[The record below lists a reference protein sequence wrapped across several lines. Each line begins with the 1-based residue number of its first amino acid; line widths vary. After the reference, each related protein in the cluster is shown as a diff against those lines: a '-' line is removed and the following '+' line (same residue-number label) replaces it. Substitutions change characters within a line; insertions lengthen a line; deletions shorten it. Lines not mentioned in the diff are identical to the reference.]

1 MTLELTRRQALM
13 VGAGALG
20 AGLLPAGRAQA
31 AGWPD
36 RPITMAMSAP
46 AGGATDRGIRPIAAK
61 IKPLLG
67 APAISLQDMS
77 GAGGVQAADYVMSQP
92 ADGYTWCGMNDTIEA
107 FPSLDR
113 YDFSYRDF
121 DFWMG
126 AGTACGF
133 TVLAESKI
141 KTFDE
146 FIDWVGSNPGKLSCS
161 STPTGSL
168 WSNVAVYVRDKGNLG
183 LDYKIANYK
192 GGGPSVRAVLAGEVN
207 FGCMGVTPMANF
219 MRAGKLRCLTAT
231 TPEDW
236 ETVGTLIPSITR
248 WVKDPLMTK
257 TLPWTNI
264 HGIAVR
270 KEVPEEIKQK
280 IDVAFGKVMADKS
293 MIKIWNDNAFF
304 PFKANRDTAND
315 LMKQRTE
322 LQAYVIEGILGMHKK
337 TRDELGFG
345 KIEETL

>member
-1 MTLELTRRQALM
+1 MTLELTRRQALLA
-13 VGAGALG
+13 GAGALG
-20 AGLLPAGRAQA
+20 TGLLPAGARADD
-31 AGWPD
+31 WPS

-61 IKPLLG
+61 MKPLIG

-77 GAGGVQAADYVMSQP
+77 GAGGVQAADYVMNQP

-107 FPSLDR
+107 FPSLGL
-113 YDFSYRDF
+113 YDYTYRDF
-121 DFWMG
+121 DFWMS

-133 TVLAESKI
+133 VVRTDTGIE
-141 KTFDE
+141 TFDQLLE
-146 FIDWVGSNPGKLSCS
+146 VLRKKPGQMSCS
-161 STPTGSL
+161 STPSGTL
-168 WSNVAVYVRDKGNLG
+168 WSNVAVYVRQNGRLDV
-183 LDYKIANYK
+183 DYKVANYK
-192 GGGPSVRAVLAGEVN
+192 GGGPSVRAVLAGETD

-219 MRAGKLRCLTAT
+219 IKAGKLRCLCAT

-236 ETVGTLIPSITR
+236 ETAGTVIPSITR

-270 KEVPEEIKQK
+270 KGVPEEIKTRIDEAFAK
-280 IDVAFGKVMADKS
+280 IMADKS
-293 MIKIWNDNAFF
+293 MLKVWNDNAFF

-315 LMKQRTE
+315 LMGQRTE
-322 LQAYVIEGILGMHKK
+322 LQAYVIEVILKMQKK

-345 KIEETL
+345 KIEESL